1 MIINYECRRQ
11 RAHQPRKRN
20 SISGSISKRGMN
32 FVVIGKC
39 GSFYIYHEKA
49 GKKNRNQMPRREQF
63 LVYRHEMSFIGIFQQ
78 LSIL

>member
-49 GKKNRNQMPRREQF
+49 GKKIEIKCPAENNF
-63 LVYRHEMSFIGIFQQ
+63 
-78 LSIL
+78 

>member
-1 MIINYECRRQ
+1 MNADANELISQE
-11 RAHQPRKRN
+11 KRN

-49 GKKNRNQMPRREQF
+49 GKKSKSNAPQKTISSLPA
-63 LVYRHEMSFIGIFQQ
+63 
-78 LSIL
+78 

>member
-11 RAHQPRKRN
+11 RAHQPKKKEIDT
-20 SISGSISKRGMN
+20 ISGSISKRGMN

-49 GKKNRNQMPRREQF
+49 GKKIEIKCPAENNF
-63 LVYRHEMSFIGIFQQ
+63 
-78 LSIL
+78 